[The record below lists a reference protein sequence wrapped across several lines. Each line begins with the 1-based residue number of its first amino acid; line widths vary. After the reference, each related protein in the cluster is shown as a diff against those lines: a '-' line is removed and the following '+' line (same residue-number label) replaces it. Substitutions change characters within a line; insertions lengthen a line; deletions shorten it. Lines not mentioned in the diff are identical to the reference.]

1 MMRKRYMLV
10 CLFIC
15 LAWTAFIFARSSK
28 SVTESLEESGAVLA
42 FVSRILDF
50 FGVRHMPSEH
60 LIRKL
65 GHFGEYAILA
75 FPAFFAA
82 KLLPRFRTCLVA
94 FGYCAAVACVDE
106 FLVQNLSVGRG
117 PSFSDVIIDSAGA
130 ASVLLFLVLCRY
142 VAKKTK
148 RKL

>member
-1 MMRKRYMLV
+1 MLV

-130 ASVLLFLVLCRY
+130 AAVVIVLAVWGYLR
-142 VAKKTK
+142 K
-148 RKL
+148 RAGTVTGK